1 MDSITVF
8 EWSVG
13 VGAWLSLATIPLV
26 SGVPSKPLWFFLL
39 VGIPIVGISLV
50 YVLTALFLKFLYGV
64 CVVLSLMIRAD
75 VVTGLFVLM
84 TLAATF
90 GTALKLLEQLHTH
103 PESLPPF
110 VRGLVVQLDQ
120 FARATGHVLFRIY
133 LRFGAG
139 HGIEDLVLFLAKI
152 PVEASVATV
161 ATVNTV
167 TEQQKAGPNETNETD
182 ESEEAEETT
191 AAVAETTAA
200 ETTAA
205 AVAEETTTTETT
217 ETTAAVAEPS
227 ETTLESLASLALL
240 TIPPSNELDLT
251 AT

>member
-110 VRGLVVQLDQ
+110 VRGLVVQLDH
-120 FARATGHVLFRIY
+120 FARATGHILFRIY

-152 PVEASVATV
+152 PVEASVTTV

-167 TEQQKAGPNETNETD
+167 TEQPPEEQKAGPNETNETD
-182 ESEEAEETT
+182 EA
-191 AAVAETTAA
+191 AETTAA
-200 ETTAA
+200 ETVTA
-205 AVAEETTTTETT
+205 AVAEETTTTVETT
-217 ETTAAVAEPS
+217 TAAEPS

-240 TIPPSNELDLT
+240 AIPPSNELDLT